1 MEPMPVPAAPH
12 ASSADVRVPWHAS
25 LRTRLM
31 LWVGLLL
38 ALLLLAGFATAFYA
52 ARERVIADAEAR
64 TRYEARQAADRLDAT
79 MRSVRVSGEA
89 MIELSNRVTLTR
101 AELLEAMEAML
112 DAKPAT
118 VGGLVALEPGVLA
131 DRAPLA
137 QYVGI
142 AARGVPDRDLLA
154 DGYDLAGREWYQRTL
169 QATAPWWSEP
179 YFNETA
185 GGRYMTTL
193 NLPLRDREARRIGMV
208 SLDVPVQALSSSLE
222 SLRAVA
228 GQRTA
233 LFAPEGTIAVHPE
246 RGIAFAHDLPGY
258 IERAGRSD
266 LAPLEAARVQQ
277 RPLQITHADARDGTV
292 RYSVLQPV
300 GESGWTLQL
309 SMGRTAML
317 ASLDSAMRMLGLIGG
332 LVALLAA
339 LAVLRL
345 SRSITV
351 PLTEL
356 TTSAGHF
363 ANGEFD
369 WPVPHDARGDEVG
382 VMARALE
389 RARDSIRQQLDEIGR
404 YATERQKLQSE
415 LDIARS
421 IQMSMLPRDRDFAS
435 GDIRYRLRA
444 RLEPAKAVGGDFH
457 GHFLEGDGRLW
468 FVVGDVSDKGVPAAL
483 FMARVVTVLEVAT
496 AASDAPDRVLADAA
510 RHLSENND
518 ACMFATVLCGVLDL
532 ATGDLAIASAGHD
545 APLLR
550 HADGRIDLIPLESG
564 PALGFDAVDAFEVW
578 RGRLQPGDLLFA
590 WTDGVTEAF
599 DADDVAFGEERMQ
612 AALRAAGSA
621 SDACEGMSVAVHA
634 FASGVAQSDDITVF
648 AIDCAA
654 QRARAVWSMAL
665 NVPGE
670 RGRLEEALAG
680 IETHL
685 HAAGIN
691 PGRIHDAQLVVE
703 ELFCNVMDHGAAAGV
718 DAMRLDARIDRG
730 RVVLDLRDNGAA
742 YDPLAHPPPDLDAGL
757 DDRPIGGL
765 GIHLVR
771 ELAQDAR
778 YHRDDG
784 WNHVHVVLDA
794 TSSPT

>member
-12 ASSADVRVPWHAS
+12 ASTADVRVPWHAS

-31 LWVGLLL
+31 VWVGLLL
-38 ALLLLAGFATAFYA
+38 ALLLLAGFAAAFFA
-52 ARERVIADAEAR
+52 ARERVVADAEAR

-112 DAKPAT
+112 DSNPAA

-137 QYVGI
+137 HYVGI

-169 QATAPWWSEP
+169 QATSPWWSEP

-193 NLPLRDREARRIGMV
+193 NLPLRDREGRRIGMV

-222 SLRAVA
+222 SLRTVA

-258 IERAGRSD
+258 IARAGRSD
-266 LAPLEAARVQQ
+266 LAPMEAARAQHRV
-277 RPLQITHADARDGTV
+277 LQFTHADPRTGAV

-300 GESGWTLQL
+300 GESGWTLQVSL
-309 SMGRTAML
+309 GRDAML
-317 ASLDSAMRMLGLIGG
+317 ASLDSAMRLLGLIGA

-339 LAVLRL
+339 LAVLGLAR
-345 SRSITV
+345 RITV

-389 RARDSIRQQLDEIGR
+389 RARDSIRLQLDQIGR
-404 YATERQKLQSE
+404 YDAEQQKLQSE
-415 LDIARS
+415 LDIAHG
-421 IQMSMLPRDRDFAS
+421 IQMSMLPHDREFSA
-435 GDIRYRLRA
+435 GQRHYRLQA

-457 GHFLEGDGRLW
+457 GHFEKGDGRLW

-483 FMARVVTVLEVAT
+483 FMARAVTVLEVA
-496 AASDAPDRVLADAA
+496 AAAGDAPDRVLVDAA
-510 RHLSENND
+510 RHLSQGND
-518 ACMFATVLCGVLDL
+518 TCMFATVLCGLLDM
-532 ATGDLAIASAGHD
+532 ATGELAIASAGHD

-550 HADGRIDLIPLESG
+550 HADGRIESIPLESG
-564 PALGFDAVDAFEVW
+564 PALGFDAVDAYAVW
-578 RGRLQPGDLLFA
+578 RGRLLPGDLLFA

-599 DADDVAFGEERMQ
+599 DADDLAFGEARMHEALG
-612 AALRAAGSA
+612 AASGAAE
-621 SDACEGMSVAVHA
+621 ACDGMLAAVHL

-648 AIDCAA
+648 AIDCASRA
-654 QRARAVWSMAL
+654 ATGDLSMTLRVPDERARLPEMLIAI
-665 NVPGE
+665 E
-670 RGRLEEALAG
+670 DRLQ
-680 IETHL
+680 
-685 HAAGIN
+685 AAGIDDAC
-691 PGRIHDAQLVVE
+691 IHDAQLIVE
-703 ELFCNVMDHGAAAGV
+703 ELVCNLMDHGALAGV
-718 DAMRLDARIDRG
+718 DTLQLGMTIDGARVILDI
-730 RVVLDLRDNGAA
+730 RDNGDA
-742 YDPLAHPPPDLDAGL
+742 YDPLAHPLPDLDADL
-757 DDRPIGGL
+757 DARPIGGL

-778 YHRDDG
+778 YQREPG
-784 WNHVHVVLDA
+784 WNHVRVVLDGILPS
-794 TSSPT
+794 T

>member
-1 MEPMPVPAAPH
+1 MEPVPLPAAPH

-31 LWVGLLL
+31 VWVGLLL
-38 ALLLLAGFATAFYA
+38 ALLLLAGFATAFFA
-52 ARERVIADAEAR
+52 ARERVVADAEAR

-89 MIELSNRVTLTR
+89 MIELSNRVALTR
-101 AELLEAMEAML
+101 AELLEAMLEAN
-112 DAKPAT
+112 PAT

-169 QATAPWWSEP
+169 QATSPWWSEP

-193 NLPLRDREARRIGMV
+193 NLPLRDREGRRIGMV

-222 SLRAVA
+222 SLRMVA

-258 IERAGRSD
+258 IASAGRDD
-266 LAPLEAARVQQ
+266 LSPMEAARAHY
-277 RPLQITHADARDGTV
+277 RALQFTHADARSGAV

-300 GESGWTLQL
+300 GESGWTLQV
-309 SMGRTAML
+309 SMGRDAML
-317 ASLDSAMRMLGLIGG
+317 ASLDSAMRMLGLIGA

-339 LAVLRL
+339 LAVLGLAR
-345 SRSITV
+345 RITV

-369 WPVPHDARGDEVG
+369 WPVPHDTRGDEVG

-389 RARDSIRQQLDEIGR
+389 RARDSIRLQLDQIGR
-404 YATERQKLQSE
+404 YAAEQQKLQSE
-415 LDIARS
+415 LDIAHG
-421 IQMSMLPRDRDFAS
+421 IQMSMLPHDRDFDS
-435 GDIRYRLRA
+435 GERRYRLQA

-457 GHFLEGDGRLW
+457 GHFEKGDGRLW

-483 FMARVVTVLEVAT
+483 FMARAVTVLEVA
-496 AASDAPDRVLADAA
+496 AAAGDAPDRVLVDAS
-510 RHLSENND
+510 RHLSTGNE
-518 ACMFATVLCGVLDL
+518 ACMFATVLCGLLDM
-532 ATGDLAIASAGHD
+532 ATGELAIASAGHD

-550 HADGRIDLIPLESG
+550 HADGSIEPIPLESG
-564 PALGFDAVDAFEVW
+564 PALGFDAVDAYAVW
-578 RGRLQPGDLLFA
+578 RGRLLPGDLLFA

-599 DADDVAFGEERMQ
+599 DGDDLAFGEERMHG
-612 AALRAAGSA
+612 ALRVADGAA
-621 SDACEGMSVAVHA
+621 DACDSMLAAVHR

-648 AIDCAA
+648 AIDCAS
-654 QRARAVWSMAL
+654 RAAADWSMTL
-665 NVPGE
+665 RVPGE
-670 RGRLEEALAG
+670 RARLPEILTAVEDRLQ
-680 IETHL
+680 
-685 HAAGIN
+685 AAGID
-691 PGRIHDAQLVVE
+691 GACIHDAQVIVE
-703 ELFCNVMDHGAAAGV
+703 ELVSNLMDHGAPAGV
-718 DAMRLDARIDRG
+718 DTLQLGLAIDHA
-730 RVVLDLRDNGAA
+730 RVVLDIRDNGAA
-742 YDPLAHPPPDLDAGL
+742 YDPFAHPVPDLDADL
-757 DDRPIGGL
+757 DARPIGGL

-778 YHRDDG
+778 YRRDQG
-784 WNHVHVVLDA
+784 WNQVLV
-794 TSSPT
+794 SLGGILPPT